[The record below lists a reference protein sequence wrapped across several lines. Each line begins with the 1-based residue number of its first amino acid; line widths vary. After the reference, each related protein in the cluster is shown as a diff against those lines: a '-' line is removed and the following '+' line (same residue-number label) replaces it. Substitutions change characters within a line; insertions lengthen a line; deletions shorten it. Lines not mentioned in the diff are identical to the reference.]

1 MERKGIAMSDIIS
14 NLDALCD
21 SYELEIRMI
30 SDILDSVAFLATAY
44 DISGDE
50 TLWRVGQE
58 LKEIL
63 KGWGQ

>member
-1 MERKGIAMSDIIS
+1 MSDIIN

-21 SYELEIRMI
+21 SYELEIRML
-30 SDILDSVAFLATAY
+30 SDIIDGIAFLATSY
-44 DISGDE
+44 DVSGDE

-58 LKEIL
+58 IKAIL